1 MEFTQPPPRAPD
13 PPPVV
18 VPPPTREAKPIE
30 PIRPDFELD
39 TSAKTSKPENVDSNL
54 MDFSLDPLPPIT
66 EPAPP
71 STPAFA
77 TSDGPPALDFDLKG
91 LDLDLGKK
99 TEPTAPSTPPHDE
112 HWYDVQQKFD
122 LAKAYQEMGDKD
134 GARDILKEVLKE
146 GDTEQKAQAQKLLDT
161 L

>member
-1 MEFTQPPPRAPD
+1 MDRVDTTPP
-13 PPPVV
+13 
-18 VPPPTREAKPIE
+18 KPIE
-30 PIRPDFELD
+30 PILPDFELD
-39 TSAKTSKPENVDSNL
+39 TSPKTGSPARPDPNL
-54 MDFSLDPLPPIT
+54 LDFSLDPLPPVGS
-66 EPAPP
+66 EPPAP

-77 TSDGPPALDFDLKG
+77 TSEGPPGLDFDLKG

-99 TEPTAPSTPPHDE
+99 SETAPPSAPAHDE

-146 GDTEQKAQAQKLLDT
+146 GDSEQKSQAQKLLDT